1 MRLDTFNPWWR
12 VVMSHLA
19 RVSEVGYI
27 TVGDKET
34 NVVSLRDII
43 DYDIKYSW
51 GCRAAE
57 HKGW

>member
-51 GCRAAE
+51 GC
-57 HKGW
+57 